1 MVFKMRLEIKRNLY
15 IGDVCIDVDEL
26 WEWLKMLRG
35 SKELMNDDMLDLV
48 EEAFNELECYAVQ

>member
-1 MVFKMRLEIKRNLY
+1 MRLEIKRNLY
-15 IGDVCIDVDEL
+15 IGDVCKDVDEL

>member
-1 MVFKMRLEIKRNLY
+1 MVFKMRLESKRNLY

>member
-1 MVFKMRLEIKRNLY
+1 MRLESKRNLY